1 MLAAISR
8 FCYVREAVQDEQGG
22 VRKAEGL
29 ETKEAE
35 AGARAMVRLQA
46 TGTSGAQVC
55 PLAAAGFVR

>member
-46 TGTSGAQVC
+46 TSGAQVC